1 MSHSGGTILSVSCHC
16 LLLCKFKGVNSA
28 ATAALVVNG
37 PYPMDNR
44 MPHSHFSGTL
54 GCPFRNRGANFF
66 SCHLATFFFGCI
78 YGRSVQPF
86 GTLAVAQR
94 RLFAMPCSIH
104 EFAEN
109 HVPFLIYFSSPNT
122 KRKKKFAGFQN
133 GVYSDV
139 PCRFYF

>member
-37 PYPMDNR
+37 PYPMGNR

-54 GCPFRNRGANFF
+54 GCPFRNRGVHFIFLLFLPFGHNFF
-66 SCHLATFFFGCI
+66 RCI
-78 YGRSVQPF
+78 YGRPVQPF
-86 GTLAVAQR
+86 GTVAVAQR

-104 EFAEN
+104 EFAKN
-109 HVPFLIYFSSPNT
+109 HVPFLIYILVRPIP
-122 KRKKKFAGFQN
+122 KKKKN
-133 GVYSDV
+133 
-139 PCRFYF
+139 